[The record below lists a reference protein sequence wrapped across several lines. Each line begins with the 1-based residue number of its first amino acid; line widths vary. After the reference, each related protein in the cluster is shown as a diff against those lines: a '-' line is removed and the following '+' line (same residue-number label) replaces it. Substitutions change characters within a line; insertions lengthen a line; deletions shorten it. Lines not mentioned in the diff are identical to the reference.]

1 MDNKERE
8 VSFCEEYNQRGRV
21 LYSMDKYEDAI
32 AQYLKAEKADPM
44 SIQTYFNLTE
54 AYVMLDRYEEAKKAL
69 KRAQLIE
76 KNNGEIWFH
85 LGNIAMLE
93 GNFDEGKQYYAK
105 AVSCGYQN
113 PYIYMNLGSAYED
126 LGDLESALSSYN
138 KAIQLD
144 KYFASAWLKKLE
156 LYLAQEQYSEALSV
170 SESMMEFLPDKF
182 EGYHYKFA
190 ILMELGNKDE
200 AKMVLDK
207 ALELFP
213 DDPGFKLDMVH
224 FLEDANQ
231 FAEAEKLL
239 DESFFEAPNS
249 ADYARLKVQLLLKQ
263 EKLVEASEL
272 AEKTLSVTFDEE
284 LNFFLSNIY
293 FSLEQYQKAI
303 VATARTIQE
312 KSKTAYYYTALY
324 FHALAHKKLG
334 EDATELFK
342 EAIQE
347 LRLACS
353 NNPGMVDLYIYR
365 ALCYRE
371 IKDYER
377 AYEMIDYILAI
388 TEDAAEALL
397 IRAEINKDLGKMEE
411 YKADRSEALR
421 RNPRLANV
429 AM

>member
-1 MDNKERE
+1 MDNKEHE

-32 AQYLKAEKADPM
+32 ALYLKAEKADPM

-54 AYVMLDRYEEAKKAL
+54 AYVMLDKFAEAKKVL

-93 GNFDEGKQYYAK
+93 ENFDEGKQYYAK

-190 ILMELGNKDE
+190 ILMELGNKNE
-200 AKMVLDK
+200 AKIVLDK

-224 FLEDANQ
+224 FLERENR

-263 EKLVEASEL
+263 EKLTEASEL
-272 AEKTLSVTFDEE
+272 AEKTLAVTFDEE

-293 FSLEQYQKAI
+293 FSLEEYQKVIA
-303 VATARTIQE
+303 ATARTIQE
-312 KSKTAYYYTALY
+312 KSKTVYYYTALY

-342 EAIQE
+342 ETIQE

-397 IRAEINKDLGKMEE
+397 IRAEINKDLGKMAE
-411 YKADRSEALR
+411 YEADRSEALR
-421 RNPRLANV
+421 RNPKLVNV

>member
-138 KAIQLD
+138 KAFQLD

-272 AEKTLSVTFDEE
+272 AEKTLAVTFDEE